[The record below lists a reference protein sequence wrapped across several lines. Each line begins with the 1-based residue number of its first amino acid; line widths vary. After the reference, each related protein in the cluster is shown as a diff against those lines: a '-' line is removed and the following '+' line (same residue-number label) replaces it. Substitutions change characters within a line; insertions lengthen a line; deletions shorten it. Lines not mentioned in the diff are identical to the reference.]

1 MKHVHF
7 LSQHR
12 PGPRMGMG
20 HYERLLLHYLLA
32 GTGERAA
39 KQGEEWRF
47 SYTYSGRDGAPPVE
61 GEGGI
66 DPRISPQDGLGWATE
81 RMQDWPYPIVKA
93 VINSRFRRKGDFA
106 PGVFHSLALTFPT
119 PTNRPSIYTIHDLPP
134 ARFSDEGRLVKWRK
148 DAMREADLVMTPS
161 QFSKRELMELL
172 DLPEEKLRVI
182 PYGLEHERFNTS
194 IAPAPLDTRE
204 KFGVAGRY
212 LIYAGGCSQRK
223 NVPSLLAA
231 WKIAS
236 EKLPDVQL
244 LLCGPDG
251 LKTLANESGA
261 ERVLT
266 PGYVNRDVL
275 PGLIKSATALV
286 VPSIYEGFGM
296 PPQEAMAMGVPVIG
310 TKAGGAVPEVIGN
323 AGLLAEDGSPEA
335 IAGAIEKL
343 LGDDA
348 MQARFR
354 EDGPRQA
361 QTFSWPAHAR
371 EVLDIYDS
379 FLR

>member
-1 MKHVHF
+1 
-7 LSQHR
+7 
-12 PGPRMGMG
+12 MGIG
-20 HYERLLLHYLLA
+20 HYERLLMFHLLA
-32 GTGERAA
+32 ESEACAAAGGEAW
-39 KQGEEWRF
+39 KF
-47 SYTYSGRDGAPPVE
+47 SYTYAGRDGAAPVE

-66 DPRISPQDGLGWATE
+66 DPRIQPLDGLGWGTE
-81 RMQDWPYPIVKA
+81 RMQDWPYPVVKA
-93 VINSRFRRKGDFA
+93 LMNSRFRRKAAFA
-106 PGVFHSLALTFPT
+106 PGLFHSLNLSFPA
-119 PTNRPSIYTIHDLPP
+119 PTKRPSIYTIHDLPP
-134 ARFSDEGRLVKWRK
+134 ARFSDEGRLSRWRK
-148 DAMREADLVMTPS
+148 EAVRDADLIMTPS

-182 PYGLEHERFNTS
+182 PYGLEHERFNTQV
-194 IAPAPLDTRE
+194 APASSQTRE

-223 NVPSLLAA
+223 NVPSLLQA
-231 WKIAS
+231 WKIAAPR
-236 EKLPDVQL
+236 LPDVQL

-251 LKTLANESGA
+251 LKTLAQEAGA
-261 ERVLT
+261 ERVVT
-266 PGYVNRDVL
+266 PGYVNRDTL

-335 IAGAIEKL
+335 IAHAIEVL
-343 LGDDA
+343 LGDEA
-348 MQARFR
+348 MQNRFR
-354 EDGPRQA
+354 EDGPKQA

-371 EVLDIYDS
+371 EVLDIYAS
-379 FLR
+379 MMG